1 MPSFVPRS
9 LEPYQKQELFEKRV
23 LQLRGVVGSGKDTY
37 QIVKSAER
45 LRLAALGL
53 IKSKRQSLSHGN
65 REKQLANLLQN
76 EEYWLTITVD
86 EIVTQ
91 FAAELDRTK
100 QD

>member
-1 MPSFVPRS
+1 MPSYVPRS
-9 LEPYQKQELFEKRV
+9 LEPYQKQELFEKRA
-23 LQLRGVVGSGKDTY
+23 LQLRGVVGSGKDIN

-65 REKQLANLLQN
+65 REKQLANLQQN
-76 EEYWLTITVD
+76 EEYWLAISVE

-91 FAAELDRTK
+91 YAPESDRTK
-100 QD
+100 QE